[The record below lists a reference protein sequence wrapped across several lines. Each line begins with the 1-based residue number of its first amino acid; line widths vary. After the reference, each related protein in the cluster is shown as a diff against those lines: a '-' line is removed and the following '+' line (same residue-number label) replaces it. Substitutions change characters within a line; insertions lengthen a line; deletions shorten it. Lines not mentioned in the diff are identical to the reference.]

1 MVDKPRQLPAA
12 ALLAGTAVLAA
23 LLTACGNGGNG
34 PSASATTDTGTTAA
48 TTSGPPTQTPA
59 AGEPSGS
66 GATESPT
73 AAGAGAGAAGG
84 RCHTSELRA
93 SLGTD
98 DPGAGQENFPLVLTN
113 ASSRTCTVTGYPG
126 AAFTDA
132 SGRQLGPDPART
144 PGGATP
150 VTLAPGRSAW
160 SGLSFTNPAVSGAK
174 SAKPAWL
181 LVTPPNERDSLRVAW
196 TGGAVPVSGT
206 ASQASLTV
214 LTPGTGA

>member
-1 MVDKPRQLPAA
+1 MVDKPRQLPA

-73 AAGAGAGAAGG
+73 AAGAGAGGG

-113 ASSRTCTVTGYPG
+113 TSSRTCTVTGYPG

-150 VTLAPGRSAW
+150 VTLAPGRSVW

-181 LVTPPNERDSLRVAW
+181 LITPPNERDSLRVAW

-214 LTPGTGA
+214 LNPGTGA

>member
-12 ALLAGTAVLAA
+12 LLAGTAALAA

-34 PSASATTDTGTTAA
+34 PSASATTGTGTTAA

-59 AGEPSGS
+59 AGEPPGS

-73 AAGAGAGAAGG
+73 AAGAGAAGG

-113 ASSRTCTVTGYPG
+113 TSSRTCTVTGYPG

-144 PGGATP
+144 PGGAQP

-160 SGLSFTNPAVSGAK
+160 SGLSFTNPAVSGTK

-181 LVTPPNERDSLRVAW
+181 LITPPNERDSLRVAW

-206 ASQASLTV
+206 ASRASLTV
-214 LTPGTGA
+214 LSAGTGG